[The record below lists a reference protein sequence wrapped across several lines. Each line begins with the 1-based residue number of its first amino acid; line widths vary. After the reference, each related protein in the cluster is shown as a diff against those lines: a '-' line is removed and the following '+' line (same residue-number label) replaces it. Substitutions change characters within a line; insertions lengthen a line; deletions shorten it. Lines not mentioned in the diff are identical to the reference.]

1 MQWLS
6 DSVASM
12 WGGGGTASAPQNAA
26 APAAEAAQQ
35 PLQEAGML
43 TKVLPGRGAITNI
56 WHSRWSGSNAAAKTS
71 H

>member
-12 WGGGGTASAPQNAA
+12 WGGGGSSDTVTQNAA
-26 APAAEAAQQ
+26 APAPEASQQ

-43 TKVLPGRGAITNI
+43 TKVALCGRLRNVWLTSI
-56 WHSRWSGSNAAAKTS
+56 GSVCIS
-71 H
+71 

>member
-12 WGGGGTASAPQNAA
+12 WGGGGTAASATQNDA
-26 APAAEAAQQ
+26 APAPDEAQQ

-43 TKVLPGRGAITNI
+43 TKVPLPPGYMTFD
-56 WHSRWSGSNAAAKTS
+56 
-71 H
+71 